1 QPTPTTTP
9 HQSSSSVIITS
20 SPTQSTNRPT
30 EDTNPDSSSDNTGV
44 IVGAVMGLILAVLL
58 FLAMVLLLVFILCRR
73 RYTNEA
79 YGTTSGSGERDIPT
93 ATNEA
98 YISTDISTSG
108 NPAYGTTSGSG
119 ERDIPIATNEAYIST
134 DISTSDNPAY
144 GTTSGSGERD
154 IPITTNEAYISTD
167 ISTSGNPAYGTTSG
181 SGERDIPI
189 TTNEA
194 YISTDISTSGN
205 PAYVPAQASSTGSR
219 RLPSPYKTAR
229 STSFRSA
236 RRLWSES
243 HSWFCHSPIPQYW
256 YQDSSIVASPT
267 LRETLMSI
275 LFGAT
280 ELDFQLQLESA
291 AFLDET
297 WVIPVF
303 IPHKLPP
310 IKTLDIRVGY
320 CTGRAIVV
328 EIEKGCLAEKIS
340 ADPADI
346 NVLPEYSRD
355 PRVVSNLLDGVH
367 HTKDDLHMWLAPFT
381 PSQPHTIT
389 ISLSSP
395 TSLAVVRVWN
405 YNKSR
410 LSWGTGHGDV
420 AGPAAHLQR
429 RDQKASPC
437 HSLPPHT
444 VVEPVE
450 EFWTDPQT
458 VERSVC
464 HTILKIGEFGY
475 ELTVSE
481 TTPIMFNNG
490 DMFWIRHGGRGL
502 RLLHQVGDEERNICQ
517 SFEPEPENCEPDYD
531 YPLLAIE
538 TGLAVDGEVSLTI
551 SQRHAG
557 SQIGFLHNGQTD
569 TPLISLDVSGECS
582 SSQLLQLMEMTA
594 LYIPYIIER
603 EGDDFEY
610 EDLNIIQNSILV
622 NWTFVAR
629 NIGEGEEYPN
639 LLKIMGFTQNTINNI
654 NCTETPY
661 PNVYECSVTP
671 ELFKAG
677 DIIGIALPA
686 NSSARL
692 LLSFLFSDRGPIGY
706 SLDGN
711 ENLEGVP
718 LITLG
723 VVPHKSSLATPTS
736 VPTSTS
742 SKTSTSTSS
751 KTSTTIISDSPSPTT
766 EDSSGVNIIV
776 IGVLAPLC
784 LVLLTVSVL
793 SILIL
798 LSVRQRRRK
807 RPQLTDNVAYNIHD
821 HNLNTNE
828 AYGTVDNDDVA
839 ATTNPAY
846 GTTSGSGERDIPTAT
861 NEAYIST
868 DISTSGNPAYVPAQH
883 FSIILCGDSFECGS
897 DILRMRRKTS
907 ISGRS
912 RAGMATAAVPESSQ
926 HPLLQELNGV
936 LHRLKTSPQPIQ
948 DGTLHLIPFCET
960 LELVFRHGL
969 KQPNSWF
976 GLNKQDYWSWIEP
989 LQDYYFNEKQN
1000 PLLRDA
1006 VQEVCASPH
1015 LRTLQG
1021 KGRCFLRI
1029 ALCKKLISV
1038 PFQHLVKNSRLTSYW
1053 YQDSSIVAS
1062 PTLRET
1068 LMSILFGATELDFQ
1082 LQLESAAFLDETW
1095 VIPVFIP
1102 HKLPPI
1108 KTLDI
1113 RVGYC
1118 TGRAIVVEIEKGCL
1132 AEKAG
1137 VEPGDCLVE
1146 LCGEPVYHVQ
1156 HQKLRHL
1163 LVAKPVDTTDLVIVK
1178 NLLPDGC
1185 PFYPISSR
1193 KLQLDSAPPSSPR
1206 SPKSPPSIQSLFSKS
1221 PSPPTLPSPTS
1232 SAHFTPPF
1240 PSPSNSPSISPS
1252 VSPVPYS
1259 EYHVAFLGRLN
1270 RLYDTPNQSLINDV
1284 IARVLTTPTDPCDL
1298 VIRVGKSECC
1308 EVKWMASVFV
1318 NLRAKWTIFSPFFHH
1333 STACS
1338 GCRNPFTTRFCSSS
1352 SSDDT
1357 TEQLETFEGPI
1368 PREKLSVTYSKSSG
1382 PGGQNVNKLNTKAE
1396 VRFHVASADWL
1407 PQRVRERLL
1416 TLFRSRIT
1424 REGEMIITSQEHRSQ
1439 HRNLEAAVARLEG
1452 MVCTAS
1458 EVPRGPSGLT
1468 LARIRVLKKKAQQR
1482 KRVEKKYHSQKKHDR
1497 RTTDID

>member
-1 QPTPTTTP
+1 MRLKTLISGRSRAGMATAAVPE
-9 HQSSSSVIITS
+9 SSQH
-20 SPTQSTNRPT
+20 PLLQELN
-30 EDTNPDSSSDNTGV
+30 GV
-44 IVGAVMGLILAVLL
+44 LH
-58 FLAMVLLLVFILCRR
+58 
-73 RYTNEA
+73 
-79 YGTTSGSGERDIPT
+79 
-93 ATNEA
+93 
-98 YISTDISTSG
+98 
-108 NPAYGTTSGSG
+108 
-119 ERDIPIATNEAYIST
+119 
-134 DISTSDNPAY
+134 
-144 GTTSGSGERD
+144 
-154 IPITTNEAYISTD
+154 
-167 ISTSGNPAYGTTSG
+167 
-181 SGERDIPI
+181 
-189 TTNEA
+189 
-194 YISTDISTSGN
+194 
-205 PAYVPAQASSTGSR
+205 
-219 RLPSPYKTAR
+219 RLKTAPQPIQDGTLHLIPFCE
-229 STSFRSA
+229 TS
-236 RRLWSES
+236 L
-243 HSWFCHSPIPQYW
+243 YW

-328 EIEKGCLAEKIS
+328 EIEKGCLAEK
-340 ADPADI
+340 
-346 NVLPEYSRD
+346 
-355 PRVVSNLLDGVH
+355 
-367 HTKDDLHMWLAPFT
+367 
-381 PSQPHTIT
+381 
-389 ISLSSP
+389 
-395 TSLAVVRVWN
+395 
-405 YNKSR
+405 
-410 LSWGTGHGDV
+410 
-420 AGPAAHLQR
+420 
-429 RDQKASPC
+429 
-437 HSLPPHT
+437 
-444 VVEPVE
+444 
-450 EFWTDPQT
+450 
-458 VERSVC
+458 
-464 HTILKIGEFGY
+464 KIGEFGY

-868 DISTSGNPAYVPAQH
+868 DISTSGNPAYVPAQ
-883 FSIILCGDSFECGS
+883 
-897 DILRMRRKTS
+897 MRC
-907 ISGRS
+907 
-912 RAGMATAAVPESSQ
+912 
-926 HPLLQELNGV
+926 PLPAGV